1 MPSRTEKKVRT
12 QEGGVVPSGVERVRQ
27 LLLPMVAGMAAA
39 KADLMEWVQGV
50 GLEALNEV
58 FKADAVAIAGEK
70 GKHRGDRTHNWW
82 GTTKTEL
89 PFGGRRIQVDRPR
102 VRSKSGGEMMLPSV
116 RRFQEEDPIPE
127 RVLNQIL
134 LGVSTRGYG
143 GSLQA
148 PPPGVVGR
156 GTSKSA
162 ASRHLVSRMRSK
174 MRTYLSSPLGEVD
187 LLVLMLDGIE
197 VGGHTVVVALGVT
210 VDGKKIPLGLAQ
222 GSTENAA
229 ICTSLLQDLLSR
241 GLKVEERILCVI
253 DGGKGIR
260 KALEDVFGD
269 RALIHRCQF
278 HKRRNLKD
286 HLPKKVQLYVDRLL
300 REAYGST
307 SAEVARKRLKNLV
320 SWLEGNGHED
330 AAASLR
336 EGMEE
341 TLTLLK
347 LDLPGRLRSFLATTN
362 AIENTLSTVR
372 RVTRNVKRWK
382 GGGMVRRW
390 TAIGLM
396 EAQKRFRRI
405 RGYRELPKLVAALRS
420 NAAATEKESVA

>member
-1 MPSRTEKKVRT
+1 MPSALA
-12 QEGGVVPSGVERVRQ
+12 RVRQ
-27 LLLPMVAGMAAA
+27 LLMPMVAGMAASRT
-39 KADLMEWVQGV
+39 DLMEWVQGM
-50 GLEALNEV
+50 GLDALQEM

-70 GKHRGDRTHNWW
+70 KKHQGNRTHNWW
-82 GTTKTEL
+82 GTAKAEL

-102 VRSKSGGEMMLPSV
+102 VRKKSGGEVTLPTV
-116 RRFQEEDPIPE
+116 KRFQSEDPVPE

-134 LGVSTRGYG
+134 LGVSTRGYEQ
-143 GSLQA
+143 SLSA

-162 ASRHLVSRMRSK
+162 ASRNLVSRMASK
-174 MRTYLSSPLGEVD
+174 MREYLSASLDYVD
-187 LLVLMLDGIE
+187 LLILMLDGIE
-197 VGGHTVVVALGVT
+197 VGGQTVVVALGVT
-210 VDGKKIPLGLAQ
+210 VDGTKIPLGLAQ

-229 ICTSLLQDLLSR
+229 VCTTLLQDLLSR
-241 GLKVEERILCVI
+241 GLKVEEKILCVI

-260 KALEDVFGD
+260 KALSDVFGD
-269 RALIHRCQF
+269 RALIHRCHI

-286 HLPKKVQLYVDRLL
+286 HLPKNVQLYVDRLL

-307 SAEVARKRLKNLV
+307 SAEVARKRVKSLI

-330 AAASLR
+330 AAGSLR

-347 LDLPGRLRSFLATTN
+347 LDLPIRLRSFLATTN

-372 RVTRNVKRWK
+372 RITRNVKRWK
-382 GGGMVRRW
+382 GGAMVRRW
-390 TAIGLM
+390 TAAGLI
-396 EAQKRFRRI
+396 EAQKKFRKI

-420 NAAATEKESVA
+420 HAAEAEKEAIA

>member
-1 MPSRTEKKVRT
+1 MPSRSENMSGTQASSSSSGLAKV
-12 QEGGVVPSGVERVRQ
+12 GQ
-27 LLLPMVAGMAAA
+27 LLMPMVAGMAAA
-39 KADLMEWVQGV
+39 KEDLMEWVQGV
-50 GLEALNEV
+50 GLEALREV
-58 FKADAVAIAGEK
+58 FEADAVAIAGEK
-70 GKHRGDRTHNWW
+70 GKHRTDRTHHRW
-82 GTTKTEL
+82 GTTETEL

-102 VRSKSGGEMMLPSV
+102 VRRRSGGEVMLPSV
-116 RRFQEEDPIPE
+116 RRFQEEDPVPE

-143 GSLQA
+143 RSLEA
-148 PPPGVVGR
+148 PPPGVKGR

-162 ASRHLVSRMRSK
+162 ASRHLIARMGSK
-174 MRTYLSSPLGEVD
+174 MREYLSSALDAEE

-197 VGGHTVVVALGVT
+197 VGGHTVVVALGVS
-210 VDGKKIPLGLAQ
+210 VDGTKIPLGLAQ

-241 GLKVEERILCVI
+241 GLKVEDKILSVI

-260 KALEDVFGD
+260 KALDDVFGD
-269 RALIHRCQF
+269 RALIQRCQI
-278 HKRRNLKD
+278 HKRRNLRD
-286 HLPKKVQLYVDRLL
+286 HLPKNAQLYVDRLL

-330 AAASLR
+330 AAGSLR

-341 TLTLLK
+341 TLTVLK
-347 LDLPGRLRSFLATTN
+347 LDLPTRLKSFLATTN

-382 GGGMVRRW
+382 GGGMARRW
-390 TAIGLM
+390 TAMGLM
-396 EAQKRFRRI
+396 EAQKNFRRI

-420 NAAATEKESVA
+420 KGAEIEKESVA